1 MSQTSLP
8 NPAQERT
15 VLTSDGHASASRDLP
30 AIRPRHDNGLL
41 LIGLFKLAKS
51 MLFFCIGVG
60 AIHFL
65 HKDLSDEVVRL
76 ATALRFDPESHF
88 VSLLLDKVDLIDV
101 HRLREIGIATFAY
114 SAVALTEGIGLLRRK
129 VWAEYL
135 TLVLTASAL
144 PWEIFELL
152 RRPTWFRFYLFV
164 INLCVLWYLLWLLK
178 KKRAL
183 GVTAQA

>member
-1 MSQTSLP
+1 MSQTSVP
-8 NPAQERT
+8 NTAQERT
-15 VLTSDGHASASRDLP
+15 FPPGSELHASTSEDRP
-30 AIRPRHDNGLL
+30 AIGPRRDRGLL
-41 LIGLFKLAKS
+41 VIGLFKLAKS
-51 MLFFCIGVG
+51 ILFFCIGVG
-60 AIHFL
+60 AIHLL
-65 HKDLSDEVVRL
+65 HKDLSDEVVRV

-88 VSLLLDKVDLIDV
+88 VSLLLEKVDLINV

-114 SAVALTEGIGLLRRK
+114 SGVALTEGIGLLRRK

-152 RRPTWFRFYLFV
+152 RRPTWFRLYLFV
-164 INLCVLWYLLWLLK
+164 INLCVLGYLLWLLK

-183 GVTAQA
+183 AGTS